1 MRQDGLEQHESG
13 QDRTYQDGSF
23 IILNH
28 IPLSVT
34 FIQSLLT
41 VWWNF
46 AEKGLKFIKLLCF
59 YIYED
64 GLVEWILEKVVQIPK
79 LCNRFFEK
87 KNCRKST
94 KIFKNCSGVCK
105 KKRGAAK
112 HLSPTPKKQFSGY
125 TIPKWF

>member
-64 GLVEWILEKVVQIPK
+64 GLVEWILEKVVQILK
-79 LCNRFFEK
+79 LCNRFFEEK
-87 KNCRKST
+87 KLPQIHKD
-94 KIFKNCSGVCK
+94 F
-105 KKRGAAK
+105 
-112 HLSPTPKKQFSGY
+112 
-125 TIPKWF
+125 